1 MRNHEFAGSETDRS
15 PEAIKERMR
24 TLHEE
29 MKEKAMAAVD
39 AVAEGKD
46 ENELI
51 KAYNETESLVR
62 AEFFNLIKLKAKNLD
77 NQEGI

>member
-1 MRNHEFAGSETDRS
+1 
-15 PEAIKERMR
+15 
-24 TLHEE
+24 
-29 MKEKAMAAVD
+29 MAAVD